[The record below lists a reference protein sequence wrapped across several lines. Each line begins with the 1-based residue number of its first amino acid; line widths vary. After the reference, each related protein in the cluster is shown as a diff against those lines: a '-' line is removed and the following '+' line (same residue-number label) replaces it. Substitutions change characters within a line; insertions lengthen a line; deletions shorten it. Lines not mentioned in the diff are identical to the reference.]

1 MIRKPLERRTFLRGL
16 GTVVALPMLDAML
29 PRSLMAQGTTPK
41 RYAVLFAPNGMDM
54 KGFRPSGEGSNYT
67 LSYSLKPLEALKS
80 DILVISG
87 LDNPSATWSAEDGTG
102 DHARSAGTFL
112 INVRV
117 LKSESTLRAAVS
129 VDQIAAATWGSVT
142 PLRSLEVG
150 CEGGTSAGGC
160 DSGYSCAYSRTI
172 SWNTPTTPNPKEVNP
187 RIVFDRMFAAGGGA
201 QTPEQIARRNL
212 YKKSILDFVMSDTQR
227 LLARLGTSD
236 KAKMD
241 EYLTRVR
248 EVEQRI
254 GQQEARTCSMPGRPS
269 GTPDG
274 YDAHVRIMMDL
285 MALAFQCDLT
295 RVCTFMFANEG
306 TNQNYPFIGIND
318 GHHDLS
324 HHGEDEAKKDKLR
337 QINRWQMTQLAY
349 FIDKLKNMSEAG
361 GSVLSNSAILCGAGI
376 EDGNSHV
383 HTDLPIIV
391 AGQAGGNIS
400 TGRHI
405 VRNENLANL
414 HVAMLRALGLNVAS
428 HGDSTRA
435 LSW

>member
-1 MIRKPLERRTFLRGL
+1 MLRKPLERRTFLRGL
-16 GTVVALPMLDAML
+16 GTVMALPLLDAML
-29 PRSLMAQGTTPK
+29 PRTLSAQSTTPK
-41 RYAVLFAPNGMDM
+41 RYAVLFGPNGMDM
-54 KGFRPSGEGSNYT
+54 QGFRPTGEGS
-67 LSYSLKPLEALKS
+67 SYAMPFSLTPLEALRS

-87 LDNPSATWSAEDGTG
+87 LDNPTAAWSPEDGAG

-112 INVRV
+112 TNVRV
-117 LKSESTLRAAVS
+117 LKSESTLRAGIS
-129 VDQIAAATWGSVT
+129 IDQIAAAGLSAGT
-142 PLRSLEVG
+142 PFRSLEVG

-160 DSGYSCAYSRTI
+160 DSGYSCAYSRSI
-172 SWNTPTTPNPKEVNP
+172 SWNTATTPNPKEVNP
-187 RIVFDRMFAAGGGA
+187 RIVFDRMFAAGAGA

-227 LLARLGTSD
+227 LMARLGTSD
-236 KAKMD
+236 REKMD

-248 EVEQRI
+248 EIEKRI
-254 GQQEARTCSMPGRPS
+254 GQQEARTCSMPARPN

-295 RVCTFMFANEG
+295 RICTFMFANEG

-324 HHGEDEAKKDKLR
+324 HHGESEEKKNKLR
-337 QINRWQMTQLAY
+337 QINRWQMTQFAY
-349 FIDKLKNMSEAG
+349 FIDKLKNMTEAG
-361 GSVLSNSAILCGAGI
+361 GNVLANSAILFGAGI

-383 HTDLPIIV
+383 HTDLPIVV

-414 HVAMLRALGLNVAS
+414 HIAMLRALGVNVAA

-435 LSW
+435 LEW

>member
-1 MIRKPLERRTFLRGL
+1 MVRKPLERRTFLRGM
-16 GTVVALPMLDAML
+16 GTALALPLLDAMI
-29 PRSLMAQGTTPK
+29 PRAVFGQSSAPK
-41 RYAVLFAPNGMDM
+41 RYAVLFGPNGMDM
-54 KGFRPSGEGSNYT
+54 QGFRPSGEGTNYT
-67 LSYSLKPLEALKS
+67 MPFSLKPLEALRS

-87 LDNPSATWSAEDGTG
+87 LDNPTATWSVEDGTG

-112 INVRV
+112 TNVRIN
-117 LKSESTLRAAVS
+117 KSESVLRAGIS
-129 VDQIAAATWGSVT
+129 VDQLAVAAFGAAT

-160 DSGYSCAYSRTI
+160 DSGYSCAYSRSI
-172 SWNTPTTPNPKEVNP
+172 SWNTATTPNPKEVNP
-187 RIVFDRMFAAGGGA
+187 RIVFDRMFAAGGGS

-254 GQQEARTCSMPGRPS
+254 GQQEARTCSLPSRPS
-269 GTPDG
+269 GMPDG
-274 YDAHVRIMMDL
+274 YDAHVRLMLDL

-306 TNQNYPFIGIND
+306 TNQNYPFIGIQD
-318 GHHDLS
+318 GHHDIS
-324 HHGEDEAKKDKLR
+324 HHGESEEKKDKLR
-337 QINRWQMTQLAY
+337 QINRWQMTQFAY

-361 GSVLSNSAILCGAGI
+361 GSVLANSAILFGAGI

-391 AGQAGGNIS
+391 AGQAGGNIP
-400 TGRHI
+400 TGKHI

-414 HVAMLRALGLNVAS
+414 HVAMMRALGVNVDR
-428 HGDSTRA
+428 HGDSTRILA
-435 LSW
+435 F